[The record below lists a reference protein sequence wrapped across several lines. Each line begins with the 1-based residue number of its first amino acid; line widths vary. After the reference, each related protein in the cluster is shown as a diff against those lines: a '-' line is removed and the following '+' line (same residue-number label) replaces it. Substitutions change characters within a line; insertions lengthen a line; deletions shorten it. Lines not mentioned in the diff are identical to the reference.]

1 MTHRESVAPLDGST
15 ERQTI
20 AVEDRVSRRNA
31 MTNSLKTVPGQDVT
45 KVAVIGAGLMGH
57 GIALEF
63 ASAGID
69 VAINDQNA
77 ELLQSAM
84 ARARSGLELLAE
96 AGRIG
101 PGDVESALLRIT
113 PVPVIEDAA
122 ANADVVIEAVFE
134 DLQLKQDI
142 FRRLDKAAPER
153 TVLLSN
159 TSTYLPSALAA
170 STSRPDRVA
179 VAHYFNPPHLLPIV
193 ELVRGPE
200 TSDQTIETAR
210 DLLTRVGKRP
220 ALVNREILGFIGN
233 RLQAALFREALALV
247 EQGVASAEDVDAV
260 VKYGFGRRLSVA
272 GPFEVWEQIG
282 WDLVATIKSELFP
295 DIDRSTTVPKILSDM
310 VARGELGT
318 KTGKG
323 FYDWTPESAEALRL
337 RISQA
342 LLNMPPPE

>member
-1 MTHRESVAPLDGST
+1 M
-15 ERQTI
+15 
-20 AVEDRVSRRNA
+20 
-31 MTNSLKTVPGQDVT
+31 
-45 KVAVIGAGLMGH
+45 
-57 GIALEF
+57 
-63 ASAGID
+63 
-69 VAINDQNA
+69 
-77 ELLQSAM
+77 
-84 ARARSGLELLAE
+84 
-96 AGRIG
+96 
-101 PGDVESALLRIT
+101 
-113 PVPVIEDAA
+113 
-122 ANADVVIEAVFE
+122 IEAVFE

-210 DLLTRVGKRP
+210 DLLLRVGKRP

-247 EQGVASAEDVDAV
+247 EQGVASVEDVDAV

-295 DIDRSTTVPKILSDM
+295 DIDRSTTVPKILSDK

-323 FYDWTPESAEALRL
+323 FYDWTPESAEALRP
-337 RISQA
+337 RISRAPPQNDNPRIA
-342 LLNMPPPE
+342 PTPTRNTPRPSHGTHRVHPPGTHRGHHPAHTASIHPASHRGHHPSHTAAITRHTPRPPPVIPDPDRGSTWGNGPTRSPRPVPHTRNLPTSLFPNASRTDDSCGRPR